1 MSGSAIP
8 WNAACQASLSMGF
21 SGLEYQSVLPSS
33 PPGDLPDPGI
43 ELASLTSNLHWQT
56 GSLSMSELA
65 GTVYSL
71 LAMLMR
77 QQGCRQITESI

>member
-1 MSGSAIP
+1 MPEWVAVL
-8 WNAACQASLSMGF
+8 SL
-21 SGLEYQSVLPSS
+21 
-33 PPGDLPDPGI
+33 GDLPDPGI
-43 ELASLTSNLHWQT
+43 ELASLTSNQHWQA

-71 LAMLMR
+71 LAMLMC